1 MNVTNARVEQEWD
14 RGQSVE
20 EYVRLVHTVDEET
33 TQYRFLLH
41 NTGILNAGAKQM
53 KANPKARAKSL

>member
-14 RGQSVE
+14 RRQSVE

-41 NTGILNAGAKQM
+41 NTGILNAGANK
-53 KANPKARAKSL
+53 